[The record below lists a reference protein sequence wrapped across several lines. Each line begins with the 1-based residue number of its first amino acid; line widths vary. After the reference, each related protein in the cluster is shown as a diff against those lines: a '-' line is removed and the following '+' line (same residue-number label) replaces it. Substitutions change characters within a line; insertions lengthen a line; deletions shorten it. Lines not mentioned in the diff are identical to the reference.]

1 MEKAS
6 GYLAATFNATWA
18 LIFLWLGLLSPGALG
33 QTIPIVPPDIV
44 DQCLACHGPMGK
56 PDDTSIPIIGGQH
69 ADYLA
74 NALRAYQNGL
84 RTGESAEIMSNFLR
98 TLQLDEAS
106 IKELANFFSSLRPR
120 R

>member
-1 MEKAS
+1 MAKAF
-6 GYLAATFNATWA
+6 GHMAARFNATWV
-18 LIFLWLGLLSPGALG
+18 LIFLGLG
-33 QTIPIVPPDIV
+33 QLAPMAMGQTPPIAPPNNV

-69 ADYLA
+69 ADYLV

-84 RTGESAEIMSNFLR
+84 RTGANAEIMSNFLQE
-98 TLQLDEAS
+98 LQLDEAS
-106 IKELANFFSSLRPR
+106 IRELANFFSSLRPR

>member
-1 MEKAS
+1 MEKAF
-6 GYLAATFNATWA
+6 GRLGVKFNATWV

-33 QTIPIVPPDIV
+33 QAIPIAPPNNV
-44 DQCLACHGPMGK
+44 GQCLACHGPMGK
-56 PDDTSIPIIGGQH
+56 PDDTSVPIIGGQH

-98 TLQLDEAS
+98 TLELDEAS